1 MELGVSDVA
10 ERLGVS
16 ANRVRSLINAG
27 ELPARRVVGRWVVDE
42 DAVAAGQIRQSGR
55 PMSPRVAWGLISLV
69 ENGRALELD
78 PAERSRLRRRLRADP
93 KLEQVV
99 VQARRRNVVHRLRVH
114 PAALPRARN
123 WPGAVAS
130 GASARGHDVIDL
142 GVVEIYLSADEVESL
157 VRKLHAWPAD
167 RDANLI
173 VRVPAVRQWPFKGE
187 VAGPV
192 AVALDLW
199 ESGEPRSQRVAQQM
213 WSRELAAG
221 RFEARR

>member
-16 ANRVRSLINAG
+16 SNRVRSLINAG
-27 ELPARRVVGRWVVDE
+27 ELPARR
-42 DAVAAGQIRQSGR
+42 
-55 PMSPRVAWGLISLV
+55 
-69 ENGRALELD
+69 
-78 PAERSRLRRRLRADP
+78 
-93 KLEQVV
+93 
-99 VQARRRNVVHRLRVH
+99 
-114 PAALPRARN
+114 
-123 WPGAVAS
+123 
-130 GASARGHDVIDL
+130 
-142 GVVEIYLSADEVESL
+142 VVEIYLSADEVESL

-173 VRVPAVRQWPFKGE
+173 VRVPAVRQWPFEGE

-221 RFEARR
+221 RFEA